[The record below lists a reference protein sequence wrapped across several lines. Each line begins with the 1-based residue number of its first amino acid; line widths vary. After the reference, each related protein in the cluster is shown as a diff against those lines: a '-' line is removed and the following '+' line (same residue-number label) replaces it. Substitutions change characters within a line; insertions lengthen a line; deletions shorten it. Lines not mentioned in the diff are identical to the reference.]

1 MRDIQDLRGVQH
13 RIVDELVNS
22 AGVMIV
28 LGMGGGKTVS
38 ALTAADDLLRE
49 KVIRAAVVIAPK
61 RVALS
66 TWPAEI
72 RQWRHLQHLSIGV
85 LAGSAKQREAVLNEP
100 HDIYTCGI
108 DLLPWLLNTFKARPH
123 HPAHDLLIIDELSR
137 FKNPRG
143 GRAKALNRA
152 SDRFG
157 AIWGLT
163 GTPRPNG
170 WEDLWMPLQIISKG
184 QAWREPFDP
193 WRRRYF
199 DQLDFHGYR
208 WGVKPE
214 RLPSLRRVVDD
225 WSVTIPR
232 EEVVDVPF
240 VSGPEHDIVVTL
252 SEDANTDASEMARD
266 LMITL
271 GRDGQSLDDVDP
283 GDEEVI
289 VALSA
294 GVASG
299 KIGQIM
305 QGFLYRA
312 DDDKTP
318 HQYVEAKLDALGD
331 LIDGTGGEPTIV
343 CYWYNEDL
351 RGLQARFPGMPH
363 LGSGVSDKAAARV
376 IEDWNEGKIPLL
388 ALHPASAGHGLN
400 LQFGGARMVWYSMT
414 WSAELYAQ
422 TIKRLARPGQTR
434 PVFIHHIL
442 ADHAYERLRMR
453 RVLSKIDAEQ
463 DFIANMEGVL

>member
-1 MRDIQDLRGVQH
+1 MRDRQDLRGVQH
-13 RIVDELVNS
+13 RIVDELIDSV
-22 AGVMIV
+22 GVMVV

-38 ALTAADDLLRE
+38 ALTAADDLLQAGL
-49 KVIRAAVVIAPK
+49 IRAAVVAAPK

-66 TWPAEI
+66 TWPDEI
-72 RQWRHLQHLSIGV
+72 RQWRHLQHLRVGV
-85 LAGSAKQREAVLNEP
+85 LSGSAKAREAVLDQP
-100 HDIYTCGI
+100 RDIYTCGI
-108 DLLPWLLNTFKARPH
+108 DLLPWLLEALKARPN

-143 GRAKALNRA
+143 DRAKALNRA

-184 QAWREPFDP
+184 QAWGQPFDH

-199 DQLDFHGYR
+199 DQLDFQGYR

-214 RLPSLRRVVDD
+214 RLPSMRKVVDD

-240 VSGPEHDIVVTL
+240 VSGPEHDIIVPLT
-252 SEDANTDASEMARD
+252 EDAARDATDMATD

-271 GRDGQSLDDVDP
+271 GRGEQSLDDVSAD
-283 GDEEVI
+283 DEEVI

-305 QGFLYRA
+305 QGFLYREG
-312 DDDKTP
+312 DDAP
-318 HQYVEAKLDALGD
+318 HIYGDAKLAALTD
-331 LIDGTGGEPTIV
+331 LYEGSAGEPMIV

-351 RGLQARFPGMPH
+351 QALKARYPGMRH

-376 IEDWNEGKIPLL
+376 IEDWNAGKTPML

-400 LQFGGARMVWYSMT
+400 LQFGGARMVWYSVP

-434 PVFIHHIL
+434 PVFVHHIL
-442 ADHAYERLRMR
+442 ADHSYERLRMR
-453 RVLSKIDAEQ
+453 RILSKIDAEQ
-463 DFIANMEGVL
+463 EFVANMEGVL